1 MLLRVLHC
9 KARLALQPSVKCT
22 YSGILSLSS
31 RKLGGR
37 VMFTIQSSTANFH
50 DGMCRIIVKN
60 FEICTYYIL
69 YFMYITYSLDA
80 SIYSIEI
87 IFMLR
92 HRVSYYPQPPSC
104 PVSDL
109 FGSQALPK
117 QSTRDLALLLPRWLE
132 VHLTTQELHGASKG
146 ESPGVFQNLYEYN
159 IYIYMWSATNK
170 KLTNVRN

>member
-80 SIYSIEI
+80 CIYLHASSQSLVLPATAILPGFRSIPKPGLAQAINKGSGSASAWVIGST
-87 IFMLR
+87 
-92 HRVSYYPQPPSC
+92 SYYTGASWSFNKGKSRSVSEFIWAQYI
-104 PVSDL
+104 SDL
-109 FGSQALPK
+109 PQTK
-117 QSTRDLALLLPRWLE
+117 NWQ
-132 VHLTTQELHGASKG
+132 
-146 ESPGVFQNLYEYN
+146 
-159 IYIYMWSATNK
+159 M
-170 KLTNVRN
+170 